1 MKKANELLEI
11 VKEAERR
18 EKEERMA
25 RVEEYINNL
34 LILAEEKAKQGYYY
48 IFDDLVCDND
58 AITLLQTL
66 GYTVEKT
73 RPNSYKISW
82 YE

>member
-1 MKKANELLEI
+1 
-11 VKEAERR
+11 
-18 EKEERMA
+18 MA

-73 RPNSYKISW
+73 RTNSYKISW